1 MRFTGINHLAL
12 ATGDMDRT
20 IRYWRDLLG
29 LRMVAGLG
37 HPGYRHYFFEL
48 TSQDM
53 IAFFEWPGVQP
64 GADKDHGAPVKG
76 PFTFDH
82 LSLGVESEDDLWDL
96 RDRLDAAG
104 FWVSEVVDH
113 GFIHSLYSFDP
124 NNIPV
129 EFSARVAGVDLG
141 QKPVMADSQPTL
153 YALEGPEPVANVWPR
168 PERPTPVSERRVY
181 PGEGLRLVGKQPE
194 DKDGEPHHV

>member
-1 MRFTGINHLAL
+1 MRFTGINHLAM

-29 LRMVAGLG
+29 LRLVAGLG

-48 TSQDM
+48 TERDM
-53 IAFFEWPGVQP
+53 IAFFEWPGVTP
-64 GADKDHGAPVKG
+64 GPDKDHGAPVKG

-82 LSLGVESEDDLWDL
+82 VSLGVESQDDLWDL

-129 EFSARVAGVDLG
+129 EFSVPVAGVDLRAN
-141 QKPVMADSQPTL
+141 PVMADSRPT
-153 YALEGPEPVANVWPR
+153 AWAGEGAEPVADVWPEPVR
-168 PERPTPVSERRVY
+168 STPVSERRVY
-181 PGEGLRLVGKQPE
+181 PGEGQYLVGRKPE

>member
-48 TSQDM
+48 TEHDM

-64 GADKDHGAPVKG
+64 GPDKDHGAPVRG

-82 LSLGVESEDDLWDL
+82 VSLGVASEDDLWDL

-104 FWVSEVVDH
+104 MWVSEVVDH

-129 EFSARVAGVDLG
+129 EFSARVPGVDLG
-141 QKPVMADSQPTL
+141 ANPVMADTDPTL
-153 YALEGPEPVANVWPR
+153 YALEGAEPQDVWPCPVRSTPVA
-168 PERPTPVSERRVY
+168 ERRVY
-181 PGEGLRLVGKQPE
+181 PGEGLRLVGQQPG
-194 DKDGEPHHV
+194 DKDPEPHHV